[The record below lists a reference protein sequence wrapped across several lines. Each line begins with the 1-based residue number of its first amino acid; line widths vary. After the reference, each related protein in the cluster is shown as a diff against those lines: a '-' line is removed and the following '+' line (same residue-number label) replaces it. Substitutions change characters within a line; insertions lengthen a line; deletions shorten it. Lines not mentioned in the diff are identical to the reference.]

1 MTIVTIVTEDEDE
14 DKDEVK
20 DKDKTGEGRRG
31 STPPVEMEETAV
43 TKKKSLSKKDRKK
56 KTRWVLLFPGD

>member
-1 MTIVTIVTEDEDE
+1 MTIVTE

-20 DKDKTGEGRRG
+20 DKDEDKTGEGRRG

-56 KTRWVLLFPGD
+56 KTRWVLLFSGD